1 MLASFSATDGAD
13 IPTLNFA
20 FAQYRTGGAVVAI
33 LRGIFEIAIKSSH
46 LVSIIRARP
55 WLFLH
60 FSRIKQQFLKGW
72 KIIVFCKIAM
82 TMVASGNE
90 SVQNI

>member
-1 MLASFSATDGAD
+1 M
-13 IPTLNFA
+13 
-20 FAQYRTGGAVVAI
+20 VI
-33 LRGIFEIAIKSSH
+33 LSGTFEIAIKSSH

-60 FSRIKQQFLKGW
+60 FSRIKQQFLEGW
-72 KIIVFCKIAM
+72 KIIICCKPAT

-90 SVQNI
+90 SV